1 MLAAPPVGVWR
12 TTMTISAGEPAPDV
26 ELVSS
31 DGVKKLSDHK
41 GSWVVLYFYPADNT
55 PGCTAEACS
64 FRDAYEDFTDA
75 GAVVIGVSGNTL
87 ESHDGFA
94 AKHSLPFTLITD
106 EDGSIR
112 KAYGVKKS
120 LGIIDGRVTFVIDP
134 EGVVRKV
141 FSSQLRPKAHQA
153 EALAVIKAG

>member
-1 MLAAPPVGVWR
+1 
-12 TTMTISAGEPAPDV
+12 MTIREGEAAPDV
-26 ELVSS
+26 ELISS
-31 DGVKKLSDHK
+31 EGVKKLSDHH

-64 FRDAYEDFTDA
+64 FRDNYEDFTDA
-75 GAVVIGVSGNTL
+75 GAVVIGVSGDSL

-94 AKHSLPFTLITD
+94 AKHSLPFTLVTD
-106 EDGSIR
+106 GDGSIR
-112 KAYGVKKS
+112 KAFGVKKS

-141 FSSQLRPKAHQA
+141 FSSQLRAKQHQA
-153 EALAVIKAG
+153 EALATIRA